1 MEIKLDPTDLK
12 PVIETVITELLT
24 RFEDTDG
31 RIAFTEEEAAGLLGV
46 PATTLRD
53 ERLRER
59 VEASLVG
66 RKIRYTKRQLLDYL
80 TRRTWK
86 PKE

>member
-1 MEIKLDPTDLK
+1 MNQLELPIA
-12 PVIETVITELLT
+12 ETEQAT
-24 RFEDTDG
+24 RFEAVDDG
-31 RIAFTEEEAAGLLGV
+31 RIAFTEEEATELLGV
-46 PATTLRD
+46 PATTLRN